1 MSCLSPSFPFST
13 WDALPHPNKYQ
24 SEPSS
29 HPPPTLGNPFV
40 LWICARI
47 EHHPCSLGCN
57 KSLQHHTRAEQ
68 RLGNLLGAVCVFW
81 TALLV
86 SLAVLLLLGCH
97 SVLAFL
103 SHTNSSTRA
112 VHRVLTGTWSSFQQ
126 PPIIQRMCCCCR
138 ASLSTS
144 QDLCSL
150 GRNLPP

>member
-1 MSCLSPSFPFST
+1 MPFPILPFLPLGYSLVPTNTSLSLLLTPLLH
-13 WDALPHPNKYQ
+13 WAIAL
-24 SEPSS
+24 SS
-29 HPPPTLGNPFV
+29 GSVLELNTTPAHWAVISPCSITLGQSSV
-40 LWICARI
+40 W
-47 EHHPCSLGCN
+47 
-57 KSLQHHTRAEQ
+57 
-68 RLGNLLGAVCVFW
+68 GNLLDAVCMFW

-103 SHTNSSTRA
+103 SHTSPSSRA
-112 VHRVLTGTWSSFQQ
+112 VPRVPTGTWSSFQQ

-144 QDLCSL
+144 QDLCGL